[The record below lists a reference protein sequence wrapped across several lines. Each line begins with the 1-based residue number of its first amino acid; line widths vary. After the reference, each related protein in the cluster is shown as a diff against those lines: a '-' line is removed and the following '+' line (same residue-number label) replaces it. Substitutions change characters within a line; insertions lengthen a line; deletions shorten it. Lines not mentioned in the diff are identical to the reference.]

1 MGIALGVVLLAIG
14 IVLTLALALRLSRRW
29 PHLR

>member
-29 PHLR
+29 LRLR